1 VSNDE
6 AAERTY
12 EDLRR
17 ELEEIVGKL
26 ERGDV
31 LVDEAIELWQR
42 GEALHRRCAA
52 LLEAAEGRIEELS
65 AAGPNDSEA
74 PAL

>member
-1 VSNDE
+1 MSE
-6 AAERTY
+6 QEPTF
-12 EDLRR
+12 EQLRA
-17 ELEEIVGKL
+17 ELEQIVGKL

-31 LVDEAIELWQR
+31 AVDEAIALWQR

-65 AAGPNDSEA
+65 QDPS
-74 PAL
+74 